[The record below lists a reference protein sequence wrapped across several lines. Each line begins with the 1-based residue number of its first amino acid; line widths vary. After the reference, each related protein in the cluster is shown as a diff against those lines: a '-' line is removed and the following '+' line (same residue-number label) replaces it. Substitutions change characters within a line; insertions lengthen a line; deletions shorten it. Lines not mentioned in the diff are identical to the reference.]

1 MSQLLLDKDRPLHK
15 AQPGDNLS
23 AVARARTLTV
33 LTRLDGNRKRSVVD
47 FLYESR
53 LIRKNCKDLGD
64 WPLKQANLIEADLVK
79 AHLRGADLRHA
90 RLRKANLSEA
100 DLLEADLSGADLSN
114 ANLQGATGVTSQGL
128 ERAYSLEG
136 TIMPDGSKHP

>member
-1 MSQLLLDKDRPLHK
+1 V
-15 AQPGDNLS
+15 N
-23 AVARARTLTV
+23 V
-33 LTRLDGNRKRSVVD
+33 SVNPAGR
-47 FLYESR
+47 FGAPET
-53 LIRKNCKDLGD
+53 GD

-100 DLLEADLSGADLSN
+100 DLLEADLSNANLHN

-128 ERAYSLEG
+128 ERAYSLKG